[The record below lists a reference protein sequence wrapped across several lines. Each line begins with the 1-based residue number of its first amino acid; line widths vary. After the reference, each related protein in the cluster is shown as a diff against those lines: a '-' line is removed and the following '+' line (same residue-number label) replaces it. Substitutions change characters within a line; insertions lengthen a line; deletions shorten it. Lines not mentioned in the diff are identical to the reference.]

1 MGLIERLKKATATA
15 TTTVASPFTIGDS
28 HLGQLIPPDTASPIT
43 RAVAMQVPAVM
54 RARNLIVST
63 IARCKL
69 IAADG
74 YDEPYWL
81 ANRFVDN
88 SYTKSTRMS
97 RMLNTVDDLLF
108 YGKSCWALD
117 RDGTGTPMIAVHI
130 PRHLWD
136 IKDDGTVI
144 VNGNAVSPEDVCVFT
159 GIHDGVL
166 THGAAAIR
174 DARQI
179 QAAAARVADNPA
191 ALIELRQTNN
201 AQLSREEIQQLIDG
215 YVAARKG
222 RNSGVSYSSPG
233 VEVNEHSI
241 AKENLLID
249 GRNAAAV
256 DVARV
261 MNIPAPFIDS
271 SVGGTSL
278 SYQNA
283 ATRMTELVAFGLSPL
298 MAAIESRVN
307 EPDMSH
313 GHLKFDVTEIFDA
326 LPLPATE
333 NKEPHNATTV

>member
-15 TTTVASPFTIGDS
+15 DNTVASPFTIGDS
-28 HLGQLIPPDTASPIT
+28 HLGALIPPDTTTTIT

-69 IAADG
+69 IATDG

-81 ANRFVDN
+81 ANRVIDH
-88 SYTKSTRMS
+88 SYIKSTRMS
-97 RMLNTVDDLLF
+97 RMIGTVDDLLF

-117 RDGTGTPMIAVHI
+117 RGSDGVPMIAVHV
-130 PRHLWD
+130 PHHLWD
-136 IKDDGTVI
+136 TKDDGSLI
-144 VNGNAVSPEDVCVFT
+144 VNGSLVSPDEVCIFT

-166 THGAAAIR
+166 AHGAPAIR

-201 AQLSREEIQQLIDG
+201 AQLSREEVQQLIDG

-261 MNIPAPFIDS
+261 MNIPASFIDS

-283 ATRMTELVAFGLSPL
+283 ATRMTELVAFGLSPM

-313 GHLKFDVTEIFDA
+313 GHMKFDVTEIFDS

-333 NKEPHNATTV
+333 TKEPINAPTI